1 MNGNIYFGE
10 CVIIGNFYVD
20 FMPFFPYVLL
30 TLVTAIMWEK
40 KWEKN
45 IKYIKKLIK
54 AEKLCNLA

>member
-30 TLVTAIMWEK
+30 TLVILRLCEK
-40 KWEKN
+40 KIREKHK
-45 IKYIKKLIK
+45 IHKKVNK
-54 AEKLCNLA
+54 S